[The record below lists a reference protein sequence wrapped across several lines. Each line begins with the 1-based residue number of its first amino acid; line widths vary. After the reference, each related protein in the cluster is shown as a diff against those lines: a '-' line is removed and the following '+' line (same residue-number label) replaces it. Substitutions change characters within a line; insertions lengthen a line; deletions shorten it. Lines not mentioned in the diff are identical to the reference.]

1 MQSTETQYGGNYRV
15 QIRSEQIEGF
25 SESASKSFENR
36 MVVHLNKH
44 FPQNCAALREPGV
57 REAIGAGIQSAAK
70 YGIVSE
76 RDVCKYINLMFA
88 FGRDFDID
96 PKLPW
101 ASNILRTRVYKS
113 PSDRMQALY
122 ETAKTRSYQASMRQA

>member
-1 MQSTETQYGGNYRV
+1 
-15 QIRSEQIEGF
+15 
-25 SESASKSFENR
+25 

-44 FPQNCAALREPGV
+44 FPKNCAALGEAGV
-57 REAIGAGIQSAAK
+57 REAIGAGIASAKK

-88 FGRDFDID
+88 FGRDFDVD

-101 ASNILRTRVYKS
+101 AAQILRTRVYES
-113 PSDRMQALY
+113 PGDRMRALY
-122 ETAKTRSYQASMRQA
+122 ETAKTRTYQASVRQI